1 MTLSNLLFQERIMKF
16 SDLDM
21 KNNLSFL
28 ISRLININSRPIE
41 YQLGDRVKSAIPTFQ
56 LSVFR
61 GLYLMITIKN
71 RP

>member
-1 MTLSNLLFQERIMKF
+1 
-16 SDLDM
+16 LDM

-28 ISRLININSRPIE
+28 IFRLININSRPIE

-61 GLYLMITIKN
+61 SCPLWL
-71 RP
+71 P